1 MMKSRFDDVVVL
13 CFFQQRVYI
22 TGPMI
27 VVERLLNSLKNRF
40 LACNYRTRSYIS
52 ICKAL

>member
-13 CFFQQRVYI
+13 CFFFQQRVYI

-27 VVERLLNSLKNRF
+27 VVERLLNSLKNLFSLVIIELDRI
-40 LACNYRTRSYIS
+40 YM
-52 ICKAL
+52 